1 MQEDRFIDRL
11 RQEQDIG
18 SAKAPTKP
26 PNPVMGDIYHTA
38 RAGQVSKCFKCFRC
52 FRCFRRFKCFKRF
65 TATLSP
71 PRNETPSRLKVAH
84 FAKWNDLSPQPT
96 LYQQVNPFHFVHFNA
111 KSGTIPG
118 IRRQKVGK
126 YGTPGEPSGEK
137 CSKAVRSYNLMNA
150 HGLTNKPT
158 AYANIR
164 RFFRNQW
171 VSIAG
176 FDSDKEKRQVVGLP
190 RPGDR
195 VGGGG
200 EDRTP
205 DLGVMNP
212 AL

>member
-1 MQEDRFIDRL
+1 
-11 RQEQDIG
+11 
-18 SAKAPTKP
+18 
-26 PNPVMGDIYHTA
+26 
-38 RAGQVSKCFKCFRC
+38 
-52 FRCFRRFKCFKRF
+52 
-65 TATLSP
+65 
-71 PRNETPSRLKVAH
+71 
-84 FAKWNDLSPQPT
+84 
-96 LYQQVNPFHFVHFNA
+96 
-111 KSGTIPG
+111 
-118 IRRQKVGK
+118 
-126 YGTPGEPSGEK
+126 
-137 CSKAVRSYNLMNA
+137 MNA